1 MKNNYQQ
8 LLTELSPNKE
18 FFIGIDSD
26 GCAFDT
32 MEIKHKECFYPQTV
46 LFWNLQ
52 SISKY
57 VSETWEYV
65 NLYSKSRGINRFK
78 ALIYLISLLSERK
91 EVIASNVKLPD
102 MSSIIE
108 WTEKESKLSELF
120 LKNYAEKVNDEIV
133 SKTLQWSMAINN
145 DIALKVKGI
154 EPFLFVRESLLK
166 INEYSDIMVV
176 SQTPIETLER
186 EWSENKL
193 DEYLSFIAGQEYGT
207 KQEHIRYAAKGKY
220 EDDKILMI
228 GDAPGDLE
236 AAKDNGVLFY
246 PINPGDEENSWKR
259 FYYEGFDKFISGS
272 YKGEYENNVIKEFD
286 QYLPSDPPWW

>member
-8 LLTELSPNKE
+8 LLNDLLPKKE

-32 MEIKHKECFYPQTV
+32 MEIKHRECFLPNTV
-46 LFWNLQ
+46 LVWELQ
-52 SISKY
+52 NISKY
-57 VSETWEYV
+57 VSETWDFV

-78 ALIYLISLLSERK
+78 ALIYIISLLSERK

-120 LKNYAEKVNDEIV
+120 LENYAKEVNDEV
-133 SKTLQWSMAINN
+133 VTKTLQWSMAINN
-145 DIALKVKGI
+145 DIELKVKGI
-154 EPFLFVRESLLK
+154 APFLFVRESLVK
-166 INEYSDIMVV
+166 INEFADIMVV
-176 SQTPIETLER
+176 SQTPVKTLER

-193 DEYLSFIAGQEYGT
+193 EEYLMLIAGQEYGT

-220 EDDKILMI
+220 DDDRILMI
-228 GDAPGDLE
+228 GDAPGDLK

-246 PINPGDEENSWKR
+246 PINPGDDENSWKR
-259 FYYEGFDKFISGS
+259 FYDEGLEKFITGC
-272 YKGEYENNVIKEFD
+272 YKGAYENNVIKEFD
-286 QYLPSDPPWW
+286 EYLPSDPPWE